1 MPEKIFYDLLR
12 WIAKVFSYKEPE
24 QNYLFPE
31 SKRAHSKS
39 LNELLNMILL
49 EELLKKKTTQK
60 TKTLILRW
68 KSSDAWA
75 MLQIIV
81 SFIFTFFKKK
91 QENGWGDSYM
101 KISDYSY
108 YTSMALWQTSPRREW
123 PRLFWKQKSHS
134 VLEAHLKTLST
145 NSPFGDKVTAG
156 IECILGSAIYLKST
170 GISLKIKNNVSE

>member
-49 EELLKKKTTQK
+49 EELLKKKTTKNKNPDSQME
-60 TKTLILRW
+60 ILRC
-68 KSSDAWA
+68 SGNVANHC
-75 MLQIIV
+75 
-81 SFIFTFFKKK
+81 FFYFYLFLKK

>member
-68 KSSDAWA
+68 KSSDARA
-75 MLQIIV
+75 MLQITV

-91 QENGWGDSYM
+91 QENGWGDSHENQWLFLLY
-101 KISDYSY
+101 KYGTVTDFPQEG
-108 YTSMALWQTSPRREW
+108 MAKAL
-123 PRLFWKQKSHS
+123 
-134 VLEAHLKTLST
+134 LKTEITQCLRS
-145 NSPFGDKVTAG
+145 SF
-156 IECILGSAIYLKST
+156 
-170 GISLKIKNNVSE
+170 KNTVY